1 MDHPAKDFEN
11 TFLGSESHCL
21 VHENFELY
29 VKTSK
34 AKQNAKLATT
44 ATLPC
49 LYT

>member
-1 MDHPAKDFEN
+1 MDHPATDFEN
-11 TFLGSESHCL
+11 TFLGSERLCL
-21 VHENFELY
+21 VHENFELH

-34 AKQNAKLATT
+34 AKQNAKLAIN